1 MSNETLEKLIDHTR
15 QTAILA
21 SVDELLNWDQRTL
34 MPKSA
39 EAYRSDQITLINGM
53 VHQRNTDPKVG
64 EWLDELA
71 EQFPV
76 DSTDDAA
83 VTVHQ
88 LHKQYNKEKNVPA
101 KLVEEISRARVK
113 AHSAWVRARETD
125 SFSEFA
131 PNLKTIVNL
140 FKEKTEAI
148 GYTDCA
154 YDVLLDDYEPDAKT
168 AEVTAVFAELKDGLV
183 PLIQEIGESSVRPD
197 ATIIERDF
205 DIDAQRTF
213 GLAAASAI
221 GFDFDAG
228 RLDVTHHPFCCTVG
242 PKDCR
247 ITTRYNKNHFNGAF
261 FGTLHEAGHGLY
273 EQGLREE
280 QFGLPPGEYCS
291 LGIHESQSRLW
302 ENLVGRSRS
311 FWEHFFPKAQSTFS
325 NSLGDVSLEQFYGAV
340 NDVEPSLIRV
350 EADEATY
357 SLHIIIRFEIEQEI
371 FNGTLDVDDF
381 PDAWNQKYV
390 EYLGIKP
397 PNDSDGVLQ
406 DVHWCEGLFGYFPT
420 YALGNLYA
428 AQFYSAAEKEIGD
441 LNSHFRK
448 GEFQPLLDWLR
459 KNVHVTGKSRSAA
472 NILKD
477 STGETLSPT
486 PMIAGLRKKYSEIYA
501 L

>member
-39 EAYRSDQITLINGM
+39 ETYRADQITLINGM
-53 VHQRNTDPKVG
+53 VHQRNTDPRLG
-64 EWLDELA
+64 EWLAELVDQYPA
-71 EQFPV
+71 

-83 VTVHQ
+83 VTVHR
-88 LHKQYNKEKNVPA
+88 LYKQYNKEKNVPA
-101 KLVEEISRARVK
+101 RLVEEISRARVK
-113 AHSAWVRARETD
+113 AHSAWVGARETN
-125 SFSEFA
+125 SFADFA
-131 PNLKTIVNL
+131 PYLETIVKL

-148 GYTDCA
+148 GFGDCA

-168 AEVTAVFAELKDGLV
+168 SEVTAVFAELKDGLV
-183 PLIQEIGESSVRPD
+183 PLIREIGESKYRPD
-197 ATIIERDF
+197 KSIIERRF
-205 DIDAQRTF
+205 DIAAQRKF
-213 GLAAASAI
+213 GLKAASAI

-247 ITTRYNKNHFNGAF
+247 ITTRYNENHFNGAF

-273 EQGLREE
+273 EQGLRED

-302 ENLVGRSRS
+302 ENLVGRSKA
-311 FWEHFFPKAQSTFS
+311 FWEHFFPKAQSAFA
-325 NSLGDVSLEQFYGAV
+325 NSIGDVTLDQFYGAV
-340 NDVEPSLIRV
+340 NYVEPSLIRV

-357 SLHIIIRFEIEQEI
+357 SLHIIIRFEIEQAI
-371 FNGTLDVDDF
+371 FDGALDVIDF
-381 PDAWNQKYV
+381 PAAWNQKYV
-390 EYLGIKP
+390 EYLGIEP

-428 AQFYSAAEKEIGD
+428 AQFFAAAEKEIGD
-441 LNSHFRK
+441 MDSQFRN
-448 GEFQPLLDWLR
+448 GEFQPLLNWLR
-459 KNVHVTGKSRSAA
+459 ENVHVTGKSRSATG
-472 NILKD
+472 ILKAA
-477 STGETLSPT
+477 TGETLSPAA
-486 PMIAGLRKKYSEIYA
+486 MIEGLRKKYSEIYSI
-501 L
+501 